1 MKNILIVGYGS
12 IGRRHADIMSSLK
25 QSVFLV
31 TQQNNSNYICY
42 SSVADAL
49 MQNKFDYIVIAN
61 PTHLHAE
68 TLRDIVSN
76 NFCGTLLIEKPL
88 FSTPVV
94 FDNVHHLP
102 IFVGYNLRFHPVLQ
116 RLKEILI
123 DEKII
128 SFSVRV
134 GQYLPTWRSQVDY
147 RDCYSAKKNQGG
159 GVLRDLSHELDY
171 ATWLCGDCLEVTA
184 LGGTWS
190 ELEIDSDDTYS
201 MLMRCEQAPVVMI
214 HMDYLS
220 RVKTRK
226 MIVQTQK
233 HTIFAD
239 LIQNCLSIDG
249 CEEKFHPIDTYVSQH
264 QAILLNDYQHLCSYF
279 QGAKMVRLIDA
290 IERANEK
297 RQWISL

>member
-1 MKNILIVGYGS
+1 MTCQVIGLKGRFNNVLFMKNILIVGYGS
-12 IGRRHADIMSSLK
+12 IGRRNADIMSSLK

-171 ATWLCGDCLEVTA
+171 A
-184 LGGTWS
+184 
-190 ELEIDSDDTYS
+190 
-201 MLMRCEQAPVVMI
+201 
-214 HMDYLS
+214 
-220 RVKTRK
+220 
-226 MIVQTQK
+226 
-233 HTIFAD
+233 
-239 LIQNCLSIDG
+239 
-249 CEEKFHPIDTYVSQH
+249 
-264 QAILLNDYQHLCSYF
+264 
-279 QGAKMVRLIDA
+279 
-290 IERANEK
+290 
-297 RQWISL
+297 